1 MVGWQTHYPVV
12 SKVLPTGI
20 VFPKAT
26 LDSPI
31 KDVNWMWSSLE
42 YPTVIG
48 ILNRTFCVPVCIS
61 NTSGLL
67 PGNLSTMSI
76 IARKRLKSLLGSFD
90 SIKDRVKNSDSLGI
104 EGEVACAECPL
115 FEKPL
120 LSLVKSYSRA
130 ISQYI
135 DIVSDVNYLGKKA
148 LVKISKEGIKR
159 KLMGVKIDLDKIEMM
174 EERLLHKGTSL
185 VGQLRSAVY
194 SPHFK
199 KVVGIAMIKKQYWD
213 KKTPFELEINGKKS
227 KGLICDL
234 PLV

>member
-1 MVGWQTHYPVV
+1 M
-12 SKVLPTGI
+12 LPTGI

-31 KDVNWMWSSLE
+31 KDVNWTWSSLE

-48 ILNRTFCVPVCIS
+48 IFNRTFCLPVCIS

-135 DIVSDVNYLGKKA
+135 DIVS
-148 LVKISKEGIKR
+148 
-159 KLMGVKIDLDKIEMM
+159 
-174 EERLLHKGTSL
+174 ERTTTFPLICRILPSFHTSL
-185 VGQLRSAVY
+185 VRFSASGQVITSMAVSYTHLRA
-194 SPHFK
+194 HE
-199 KVVGIAMIKKQYWD
+199 
-213 KKTPFELEINGKKS
+213 T
-227 KGLICDL
+227 
-234 PLV
+234 